1 MQLLNSNVALISNCE
16 VSRLLA
22 EEAQYL
28 DQQDEVFGNVDK
40 SLRAFQSKVSHYLQP
55 FEKLPDSAVQAFLQS
70 VPSYGLTAAELLNI
84 LNIRPKSYC
93 HLCTIVEESE
103 ERLSG
108 KKLDSLLHLC
118 QKHLTLEGEAVA
130 PAGLPLEG
138 LQDALRLLLRRGVVA
153 VGGHLRGIRVWA
165 VIFRSLR
172 RRGCPV
178 LEHVAAGEPAT
189 DTQAGLG
196 DLERWLGVQAWS
208 RAPSPPPPPARPLAG
223 PRRLGG
229 LVGWNSPRGLRLR
242 GRGLPASRRVQ
253 VLLDGLTVAE
263 GGGPRLF
270 SFGLHKLR
278 RREAMQHQLQKHHTD
293 AAVYD
298 ALFSADARFSAVS
311 YKLAVPKCICHVFAD
326 GTINMSGVKTAA
338 DIDHA
343 VAQITEI
350 VGKHVGTPKDGDEAS
365 LPSKSN
371 RGGRREVRPGRCKG
385 LGASAVGLG
394 GR

>member
-138 LQDALRLLLRRGVVA
+138 LQVPSEVAWQSTAQNGAMAAPVPLEVMEELDGDLMFGGAEDCDDALGD
-153 VGGHLRGIRVWA
+153 GGN
-165 VIFRSLR
+165 
-172 RRGCPV
+172 
-178 LEHVAAGEPAT
+178 
-189 DTQAGLG
+189 D
-196 DLERWLGVQAWS
+196 
-208 RAPSPPPPPARPLAG
+208 
-223 PRRLGG
+223 
-229 LVGWNSPRGLRLR
+229 
-242 GRGLPASRRVQ
+242 
-253 VLLDGLTVAE
+253 
-263 GGGPRLF
+263 
-270 SFGLHKLR
+270 
-278 RREAMQHQLQKHHTD
+278 
-293 AAVYD
+293 
-298 ALFSADARFSAVS
+298 
-311 YKLAVPKCICHVFAD
+311 
-326 GTINMSGVKTAA
+326 
-338 DIDHA
+338 
-343 VAQITEI
+343 
-350 VGKHVGTPKDGDEAS
+350 
-365 LPSKSN
+365 
-371 RGGRREVRPGRCKG
+371 
-385 LGASAVGLG
+385 
-394 GR
+394 